1 MSPKKLELD
10 LSRPRVMAILN
21 VTPDSFYAGSRSF
34 TNEEIRR
41 RLTEILDQGAYM
53 VDVGGYSSRP
63 GAEDVDP
70 QEEFQRLARA
80 LEQVRRLAPE
90 LPVSVDT
97 FRAEVVERAV
107 AEFGPVV
114 VNDISGGLL
123 DPRLVEVAARH
134 ELPYVA
140 MHMRG
145 TPQTMQQFTHYRDVA
160 AEVTE
165 WFRGRIE
172 ELRERGIRQ
181 LILDPG
187 FGFAKT
193 TEQNF
198 ELLAGLHRLVEL
210 GCPVL
215 SALSRKSMI
224 YKTLGCTP
232 EGALAGTTALN
243 WESLR
248 QGARLLRVHD
258 VAAATDVVRIF
269 EKYCQP

>member
-1 MSPKKLELD
+1 MVDLD

-34 TNEEIRR
+34 TTEEIRR
-41 RLTEILDQGAYM
+41 RVAEVLDQGAYM
-53 VDVGGYSSRP
+53 VDIGGYSSRP
-63 GAEDVDP
+63 GAEDVAP
-70 QEEFQRLARA
+70 QEEFRRVARA
-80 LEQVRRLAPE
+80 LEQVRRLAPD

-97 FRAEVVERAV
+97 FRAEVVERLV

-114 VNDISGGLL
+114 VNDISGGVL

-145 TPQTMQQFTHYRDVA
+145 TPQTMQQFTDYGDVT
-160 AEVTE
+160 AEVVE

-172 ELRERGIRQ
+172 ELRARGVRH

-193 TEQNF
+193 TAQNF

-210 GCPVL
+210 GYPVL

-224 YKTLGCTP
+224 YKTLGKTP
-232 EGALAGTTALN
+232 EEALYGTTALN

-269 EKYCQP
+269 EKYNHP

>member
-97 FRAEVVERAV
+97 FRAEVVERVV

-165 WFRGRIE
+165 WFRRRIE

-232 EGALAGTTALN
+232 EEALAGTTALN

>member
-97 FRAEVVERAV
+97 FRAEVVERVV

-232 EGALAGTTALN
+232 EEALAGTTALN
-243 WESLR
+243 WESLK

-269 EKYCQP
+269 EKYSQP

>member
-90 LPVSVDT
+90 LPISVDT
-97 FRAEVVERAV
+97 FRAEVVERVV

-232 EGALAGTTALN
+232 EEALAGTTALN

>member
-70 QEEFQRLARA
+70 LEEFQRLARA

-97 FRAEVVERAV
+97 FRAEVVERVV

-232 EGALAGTTALN
+232 EEALAGTTALN

>member
-1 MSPKKLELD
+1 MVDLD

-34 TNEEIRR
+34 TTEEIRR
-41 RLTEILDQGAYM
+41 RVAEVLDQGAYM
-53 VDVGGYSSRP
+53 VDIGGYSSRP
-63 GAEDVDP
+63 GAEDVAP
-70 QEEFQRLARA
+70 QEEFSRVARA
-80 LEQVRRLAPE
+80 LEQVRRLAPD

-97 FRAEVVERAV
+97 FRAEVVERLV

-114 VNDISGGLL
+114 VNDISGGVL

-145 TPQTMQQFTHYRDVA
+145 TPQTMQQFTDYGDVTV
-160 AEVTE
+160 EVVE

-172 ELRERGIRQ
+172 ELRAQGVRH

-193 TEQNF
+193 TAQNF

-210 GCPVL
+210 GYPVL

-224 YKTLGCTP
+224 YKTLGKTP
-232 EGALAGTTALN
+232 EEALYGTTALN

-269 EKYCQP
+269 EKYNHP